1 MKDMNNGPLVPE
13 IGVVALVPDDW
24 DVSWQPRHHV
34 LTRLSRYFHVA
45 WVNPAPEWRELAK
58 AWYKSSLPKL
68 GETADFPGF
77 LIYRSHVLPK
87 LYRPEWVATRFYEQ
101 RLKNARRMLVG
112 RGCQKIVL
120 YIWRP
125 EFEPAVHMI
134 AHDAS
139 CYHIDDE
146 YSFSEIEVALDP
158 TEIRLMQE
166 VDQVFIHSPGLL
178 EKKGAI
184 NPRTVFVPN
193 GCDYQAYS
201 QPQPEPSDLAGIPH
215 PRIGYTGRIKRQLD
229 WLLITELAT
238 KHPQWSFVFVGPVT
252 QDPGVAEAVQRLS
265 DRPNIHFL
273 GYKSTDQLAAYPQH
287 FDVCIMPYRLNDYT
301 RYIYPLKLHEYL
313 ASGRPAVG
321 SPVLSLVK
329 FGHLVRLARTT
340 DEWSSAIQDCLNPA
354 ACMPAM
360 VSERQSVARRHD
372 WDSLVKLIALT
383 ICERLGDQWIQ
394 KIQTVAPL
402 DGAGSREPQLLIKTP
417 VPVNGDA
424 GTAHAPVALQRCDR
438 FVARTMN
445 WLYDH
450 LRFVS
455 GYAPVVLCDAL
466 QNREEFPEL
475 EARCFNRETLP
486 RQIWRSIAGNRPTP
500 YDAWRLN
507 RLHPQILHSHFGY
520 VATHDVELQQ
530 ALDVP
535 WLVSFYGADVYEV
548 DFAERDRMYAQV
560 FEHAD
565 RVLALGPTMA
575 ARLELLGCPRE
586 RIVIHPLGVDVENLP
601 QKPRVLKT
609 GAPLKILFA
618 GTFREKKGIPYVVE
632 AISLAKRAGMS
643 IELYMV
649 AGEMGKAG
657 ELETKQN
664 VFEQIRRL
672 DLEKNVVYKPLMPFR
687 DLVQLALDAHIFVA
701 PSVTASDGDA
711 EGTPF
716 VLQQMMATAMPVIAT
731 AHSDIPYLFGE
742 YADRLVAER
751 DAEGIAA
758 QLAEYAAH
766 PDRLVQDGR
775 ALRERIRSAFN
786 VKECADRLSALY
798 DRLQ

>member
-1 MKDMNNGPLVPE
+1 MKGTKNVPLLPE
-13 IGVVALVPDDW
+13 IGVLALVPDDW

-34 LTRLSRYFHVA
+34 LSRLSRYFHVA
-45 WVNPAPEWRELAK
+45 WVNPAPEWRQLGK

-68 GETADFPGF
+68 GVTADFPGF
-77 LIYRSHVLPK
+77 LIYRSHVFPK

-101 RLKNARRMLVG
+101 RLKNARKMLLA
-112 RGCQKIVL
+112 RGCKKIIL
-120 YIWRP
+120 YVWRP
-125 EFEPAVHMI
+125 EFEPALRMI
-134 AHDAS
+134 PHDAS

-158 TEIRLMQE
+158 AEIRLMKE

-201 QPQPEPSDLAGIPH
+201 QLQPEPPDLARIPH

-229 WLLITELAT
+229 WGLITGLAT

-252 QDPGVAEAVQRLS
+252 QDPEVAEAVRTLS
-265 DRPNIHFL
+265 NRPNVHFL
-273 GYKSTDQLAAYPQH
+273 GYKSTEQLAAYPQH

-321 SPVLSLVK
+321 SPVLSLMK
-329 FGHLVRLARTT
+329 FGHLVRLARTA

-354 ACMPAM
+354 STTT
-360 VSERQSVARRHD
+360 VTERQSVAQRHD
-372 WDSLVKLIALT
+372 WDSLVKIIALT
-383 ICERLGDQWIQ
+383 ICERLGDQWLQ
-394 KIQTVAPL
+394 KIQTEASVESSGLRPSDTAL
-402 DGAGSREPQLLIKTP
+402 QMP
-417 VPVNGDA
+417 VPLNGTA
-424 GTAHAPVALQRCDR
+424 GTAQARVALQRCDR

-450 LRFVS
+450 LRFVT
-455 GYAPVVLCDAL
+455 GYAPVILCDAL

-475 EARCFNRETLP
+475 DARCFNRESLP
-486 RQIWRSIAGNRPTP
+486 RQIWRGIAGNRPTP
-500 YDAWRLN
+500 YDAWQLG

-520 VATHDVELQQ
+520 VATQDIKLQRS
-530 ALDVP
+530 LDIP
-535 WLVSFYGADVYEV
+535 WVVSFYGADVYEI
-548 DFAERDRMYAQV
+548 DFAERDRTYSQV
-560 FEHAD
+560 FQCAD
-565 RVLALGPTMA
+565 RVLALGPSMA

-586 RIVIHPLGVDVENLP
+586 RIAIHPLGVDVENLP
-601 QKPRVLKT
+601 QKPRVLDS

-632 AISLAKRAGMS
+632 AISLVKRAGIS
-643 IELYMV
+643 VELYLV

-657 ELETKQN
+657 ELETKQK

-672 DLEKNVVYKPLMPFR
+672 DLERNVIYKPLMPFR
-687 DLVQLALDAHIFVA
+687 DLIRLALDSHIFVA
-701 PSVTASDGDA
+701 PSVTAADGDA

-716 VLQQMMATAMPVIAT
+716 VLQQMMSTAMPVIAT
-731 AHSDIPYLFGE
+731 VHSDIPYLFGE
-742 YADRLVAER
+742 YESRLVAER
-751 DAEGIAA
+751 DAEAIAA
-758 QLAEYAAH
+758 RLQEYAMR
-766 PDRLVQDGR
+766 PQMLVEDGR

-786 VKECADRLSALY
+786 VKECAERLGGIYDQLY
-798 DRLQ
+798 